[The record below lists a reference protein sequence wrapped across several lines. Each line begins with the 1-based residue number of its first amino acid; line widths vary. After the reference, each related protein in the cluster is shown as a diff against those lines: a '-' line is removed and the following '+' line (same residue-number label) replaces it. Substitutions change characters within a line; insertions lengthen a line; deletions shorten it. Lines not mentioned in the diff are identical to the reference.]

1 MNEKNNNIIKPLY
14 VLPQDCDFMTIASN
28 TATSSDCTPQLD
40 DIYNSAFRGLLI
52 NGPQAITW
60 PQTVVREHYYYL
72 PNGST
77 NSPHRLLIAGLGI
90 VLDST
95 LGLDGDAYDILLV
108 AVNQHTAEA
117 YSGTMRRLG
126 SLSGRPQLPNIPDD
140 NLARTAQVI
149 FNIDLVHNLGIPI
162 RDATY
167 TVYATL
173 GQYQSNIITI
183 KTTVK
188 QDIDDE

>member
-1 MNEKNNNIIKPLY
+1 MNENSNKPLY

-28 TATSSDCTPQLD
+28 TASSSDCTPQLD
-40 DIYNSAFRGLLI
+40 DQYNSAFRGLLI
-52 NGPQAITW
+52 NGPTAITW
-60 PQTVVREHYYYL
+60 PKTVVREHYYYL
-72 PNGST
+72 PNGSN

-90 VLDST
+90 VLDTT
-95 LGLDGDAYDILLV
+95 LGWDGDAYGILLV

-117 YSGTMRRLG
+117 YSGTMQRLG
-126 SLSGRPQLPNIPDD
+126 FRAKRPPGIPDD
-140 NLARTAQVI
+140 NPARTTKVL